1 METDFPDDVFRTL
14 GQGDPA
20 GTAKYAL
27 LTEQLRTMI
36 LTGSLGVGA
45 RLPDERSFAA
55 KSGLSLGTV
64 QRALRTLV
72 SEGYLVRKP
81 KLGSFV
87 AEKKRIEHPW
97 HCRFLADDG
106 KTILPIDPTTRV
118 RKIVNNLGPWAKHL
132 GPAREGYL
140 YIERYFNVAKE
151 FDVIS
156 QFWGDAATLAALR
169 RGPLTSLDGE
179 NLKLL
184 IDRKCH
190 LPVSRVTH
198 VLQTGSKRWKNCITL
213 KVHAWSHEMPLYY
226 QEFSIPPKARPM
238 LMSDSKDV
246 AMAAKNMG
254 ARK

>member
-1 METDFPDDVFRTL
+1 MIETHFPDDVFRTL

-36 LTGSLGVGA
+36 LTGSLSSGT
-45 RLPDERSFAA
+45 RLPDERSFAL

-106 KTILPIDPTTRV
+106 KTILPIDPTTRE
-118 RKIVNNLGPWAKHL
+118 RKIVRERGPWSEHL

-140 YIERYFNVAKE
+140 YIERCFNVARE
-151 FDVIS
+151 FEVIS
-156 QFWGDAATLAALR
+156 QFWGDAAMLAALR
-169 RGPLTSLDGE
+169 RGPLNSLDGE

-190 LPVSRVTH
+190 LPVSRVRH
-198 VLQTGSKRWKNCITL
+198 MLQTSSKRLKNGVTL
-213 KVHAWSHEMPLYY
+213 KAYAWSHEQPLYY
-226 QEFSIPPKARPM
+226 QEFSIPRNARTM
-238 LMSDSKDV
+238 LLNDSKQDV
-246 AMAAKNMG
+246 QNPKLNT
-254 ARK
+254 R